1 MLLSTVPM
9 LLHRE
14 TPKEMTSFIFN
25 KHGES
30 RTKTLSCYANKKN
43 HHAKPHNTRYMA
55 AALIEDLGK

>member
-1 MLLSTVPM
+1 M